1 MPTRRNWA
9 KHPCHGYSI
18 SSQQTRGTVED
29 VFAVNNPGF
38 GAVTARGSVMN
49 RRLGALHLLLL
60 PTLALVREL
69 VASHALAN
77 GGADK
82 SPSEPDGFGTPGHRP
97 DVAAEVER
105 HRRQRDAPDH
115 EAVQVGIPLTIEGNS
130 YR

>member
-77 GGADK
+77 GGAGEGARQPEQRRQ
-82 SPSEPDGFGTPGHRP
+82 SGQRSSARPSEPDGFGTPGH
-97 DVAAEVER
+97 
-105 HRRQRDAPDH
+105 
-115 EAVQVGIPLTIEGNS
+115 
-130 YR
+130 